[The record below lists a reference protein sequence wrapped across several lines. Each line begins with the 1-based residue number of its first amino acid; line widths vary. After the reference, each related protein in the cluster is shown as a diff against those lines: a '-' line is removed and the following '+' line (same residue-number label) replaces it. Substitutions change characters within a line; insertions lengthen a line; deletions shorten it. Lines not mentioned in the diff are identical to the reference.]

1 MPQRSA
7 NERRLWREE
16 IRATVRLAWPLILT
30 NVSQSLIQATDVL
43 RLGWVGPRTL
53 AAGMLGVNLYVT
65 FLVFGMGLVMAASP
79 MIARELGRRSHSV
92 RDVRRTVR
100 QTLWAAVTIAIP
112 VWLVLWQAEPIL
124 RAMGEE
130 PALAAEAAR
139 FVHAVQWGLL
149 PALFYLVLRAFV
161 AALEKPAW
169 SLVVGMSGVAFNAI
183 VNYGLIFGHFGL
195 PRLGLTGAGIG
206 SSCANL
212 FMCLAM
218 ALVVVVHP
226 RFRRYRLFGRFW
238 RADWERYRAVWR
250 LGLPIGVTLGLEI
263 GIFTTAV
270 FLMGLIGADAIA
282 AHAVALQ
289 LAALTFMVPLG
300 LSQAATVRVGLACGR
315 SDGAGV
321 ARAGWTAFTLGVSFM
336 SLMAMVMLAFPY
348 RLVTLFLDP
357 ADPANAGVIPL
368 AISYLFLAALF
379 QIFDGAQSV
388 GAGMLRGLHDT
399 RLPMIYAAFG
409 YWVIGL
415 STAVGLAFGL
425 DWLGV
430 GIWTG
435 LAVGLAAVSV
445 MLLTRWL
452 RRERLGLI

>member
-1 MPQRSA
+1 
-7 NERRLWREE
+7 
-16 IRATVRLAWPLILT
+16 
-30 NVSQSLIQATDVL
+30 
-43 RLGWVGPRTL
+43 
-53 AAGMLGVNLYVT
+53 
-65 FLVFGMGLVMAASP
+65 
-79 MIARELGRRSHSV
+79 
-92 RDVRRTVR
+92 
-100 QTLWAAVTIAIP
+100 
-112 VWLVLWQAEPIL
+112 
-124 RAMGEE
+124 
-130 PALAAEAAR
+130 
-139 FVHAVQWGLL
+139 
-149 PALFYLVLRAFV
+149 
-161 AALEKPAW
+161 
-169 SLVVGMSGVAFNAI
+169 
-183 VNYGLIFGHFGL
+183 
-195 PRLGLTGAGIG
+195 
-206 SSCANL
+206 
-212 FMCLAM
+212 MCLAM

-315 SDGAGV
+315 GDGAGV
-321 ARAGWTAFTLGVSFM
+321 ARAGWTAFTIGVSFM

-425 DWLGV
+425 DWQGV